1 MTTPWA
7 QIRGAGGP
15 QPDKQ
20 CPEAYRRADVN
31 VYDDDQLRGEMISQQ
46 IDNALRTQPH
56 GVVAVPGTTF
66 ETDVISIDGEGGP
79 FELVDTDRR
88 VPFVFR
94 SYVMFYGEDLDGS
107 PVNTLSAISS
117 AWLAPK
123 DTARPDAPNIDP
135 AAAWVIDGHWH

>member
-1 MTTPWA
+1 MASNPLATFRHLVNEAAKDSTDNYLLTAVVVGDAPGGMKTPWA

-46 IDNALRTQPH
+46 IDNALRMQPH
-56 GVVAVPGTTF
+56 GVVSVPPYL
-66 ETDVISIDGEGGP
+66 TDVISIDGEGGP

-94 SYVMFYGEDLDGS
+94 SYVMFYGEDF
-107 PVNTLSAISS
+107 
-117 AWLAPK
+117 
-123 DTARPDAPNIDP
+123 
-135 AAAWVIDGHWH
+135 